1 MNLQQAI
8 HKAAKKVLQGRPRER
23 RLYDFNGLGGCVE
36 QRRNRATGN
45 VVGIYDCE
53 QSGVDGG
60 VQCDTDKPN
69 PWATVCEKH
78 GHIVGHRSLA
88 VARSHA
94 ADPLGWCDS
103 CREQAEKT
111 SNN

>member
-1 MNLQQAI
+1 MDLQQAI
-8 HKAAKKVLQGRPRER
+8 QKVAKKATRGKANER
-23 RLYDFNGLGGCVE
+23 RPYAFNGIGGCVE
-36 QRRNRATGN
+36 QRRNPTTGN
-45 VVGIYDCE
+45 LVGIYECE
-53 QSGVDGG
+53 QSGIDGG

-78 GHIVGHRSLA
+78 GHIIGHRSLA

-103 CREQAEKT
+103 CREQS

>member
-8 HKAAKKVLQGRPRER
+8 QKAAQKGLQGSPRER

-36 QRRNRATGN
+36 QRRSQANGN
-45 VVGIYDCE
+45 LIGIYNCE
-53 QSGVDGG
+53 QSGIDGG

-69 PWATVCEKH
+69 PWATVCETH
-78 GHIVGHRSLA
+78 SQIIGHRSLA

-103 CREQAEKT
+103 CREQNT
-111 SNN
+111 SSN